1 MELRKKLT
9 QLAEE
14 VKSASRILAELSSD
28 KKRKVLNEVAVSFK
42 RASRQIIKANQKD
55 LLLAKRMKLTDA
67 MMDRLTL
74 DSKRIYQMA
83 KAVSDVAKLNDP
95 IGQVLKSWRRPNGL
109 RQDLSPCPI
118 GSFSLAT
125 SET

>member
-28 KKRKVLNEVAVSFK
+28 KKRKILNEVAVSFK

-74 DSKRIYQMA
+74 DSKRIHQMA

-95 IGQVLKSWRRPNGL
+95 IAGTLTPMGKNV
-109 RQDLSPCPI
+109 I
-118 GSFSLAT
+118 I
-125 SET
+125 